1 MLHWKGGVK
10 VNNKDL
16 RSNRIRYAIDE
27 CLSGVDKLP
36 TLQYK
41 ILQKTRGDVKVRKK
55 LSAGLCLTIILVLAA
70 MGAVAAALLSAR
82 DIVEKQAI
90 PMASQSAGDTYSV
103 EETRELLV
111 LAEENGITLSD
122 EAKESISRYLK
133 HDKGY
138 YKEEM
143 IMALAKAEFGDDP
156 TTWSLEE
163 QKWFD
168 DVCVA
173 IGFVDEPQKALPL
186 SDEISE
192 NRAIEIAEEYIYAH
206 YEQPIALDDS
216 SVYQRGIQYVNG
228 YADGVYPS
236 NYWTVIYEPKTVS
249 DAAYYVYIDSNGQVL
264 NINIRPSYKEGDQI
278 NPIYDVFRRIYGNNF
293 GGWETFELQAF
304 QKAVQS
310 SSSIN
315 DPAVLCIKQMDYP
328 IVSENAISA
337 EDAKNI
343 AAKALSL
350 DEYTFKGA
358 VYIGDTPNPVWKVRL
373 YTELTEGDSIFDGY
387 SGSATYYI
395 EIDSVTREVKNVY
408 QRNNHYDHWYLDIV
422 LQRVV
427 DEVDKTWTDK
437 TLGVG

>member
-41 ILQKTRGDVKVRKK
+41 VLQKTRGDVKVRKK

-173 IGFVDEPQKALPL
+173 IGFISESEKSIPEGGEEAKYTMIQASSDYIRKTYDIGAPLDDPSKYKIGTQYLNGDVNGEYSGMYWAIDYSPLYLEGAEYWVYMREDGTVL
-186 SDEISE
+186 SDTKRPGLEKTSTVDDVLSTYCNVFGSEHNWDQSILRAFKESAMKTTDTNSRAYLCLMKTHYPDIPVNAINKEQAHILAAKYVGFETHANGHVFLIDDKPHPVYKVMVVQNGVSWSVEIDCVTG
-192 NRAIEIAEEYIYAH
+192 EIKSSRL
-206 YEQPIALDDS
+206 LDGQHKKWWMRM
-216 SVYQRGIQYVNG
+216 VL
-228 YADGVYPS
+228 
-236 NYWTVIYEPKTVS
+236 WEVS
-249 DAAYYVYIDSNGQVL
+249 DN
-264 NINIRPSYKEGDQI
+264 
-278 NPIYDVFRRIYGNNF
+278 
-293 GGWETFELQAF
+293 
-304 QKAVQS
+304 
-310 SSSIN
+310 
-315 DPAVLCIKQMDYP
+315 
-328 IVSENAISA
+328 
-337 EDAKNI
+337 
-343 AAKALSL
+343 
-350 DEYTFKGA
+350 
-358 VYIGDTPNPVWKVRL
+358 
-373 YTELTEGDSIFDGY
+373 
-387 SGSATYYI
+387 
-395 EIDSVTREVKNVY
+395 
-408 QRNNHYDHWYLDIV
+408 
-422 LQRVV
+422 
-427 DEVDKTWTDK
+427 VDKIWVDNS
-437 TLGVG
+437 LSAG